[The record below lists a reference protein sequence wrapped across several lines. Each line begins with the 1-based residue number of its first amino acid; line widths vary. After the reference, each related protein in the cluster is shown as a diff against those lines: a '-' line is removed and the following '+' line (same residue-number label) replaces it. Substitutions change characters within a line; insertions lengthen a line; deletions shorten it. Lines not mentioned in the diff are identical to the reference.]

1 MSVGATP
8 SSTIERTCGAVL
20 PDVDEGGAG
29 AVRAAIQIDPFVA
42 EMRADVVEV
51 VHRDAGRVEPDV
63 GVIAGQARAQPVERL
78 LVRLGQL
85 LQRVRFTPA
94 LERMRLAGAA
104 LVNQDDVALTEDG
117 AEYFAHL
124 GRQLGRRL
132 AWSTGQKEQ
141 RVGCRLGGQRRQG
154 DDVERDAAPGP
165 RIAVLVDFKR
175 SAGGVGRALRR
186 RAGVEPGQ
194 AGWGGRLGATGNRA
208 EKRRGQEESYAPDM
222 AVVSLQLRGV

>member
-1 MSVGATP
+1 
-8 SSTIERTCGAVL
+8 
-20 PDVDEGGAG
+20 
-29 AVRAAIQIDPFVA
+29 
-42 EMRADVVEV
+42 MRADVVEV

-104 LVNQDDVALTEDG
+104 LVNQDDVALAEDG
-117 AEYFAHL
+117 AEYFAYF

-132 AWSTGQKEQ
+132 AWSTGQEEQ
-141 RVGCRLGGQRRQG
+141 GVGCRLGGQRRQG
-154 DDVERDAAPGP
+154 DDVQGNAAPGP
-165 RIAVLVDFKR
+165 RCAILEDFQR
-175 SAGGVGRALRR
+175 STGGVGRAFRR
-186 RAGVEPGQ
+186 RTRVEPGQ

-208 EKRRGQEESYAPDM
+208 QKRRGQEDGMRPIWQSCPSSSSE
-222 AVVSLQLRGV
+222 LTR